1 MRTPRRKKP
10 ARKPR
15 PGPETTRRRAP
26 APGKVQG
33 LLAQR
38 TRERDEALEQQAATA
53 EVLRV
58 IANSPGTLEPV
69 FQSMLQNAM
78 RICDAKFGALFRCKD
93 GAIHTASTLGMPP
106 KLARFLEHGGL
117 LRPRHGAPLDRMLH
131 TKQVLHVADE

>member
-15 PGPETTRRRAP
+15 PGPKPARRRAP
-26 APGKVQG
+26 APAKLQD

-78 RICDAKFGALFRCKD
+78 RICDAKFARCV
-93 GAIHTASTLGMPP
+93 SSQP
-106 KLARFLEHGGL
+106 AR
-117 LRPRHGAPLDRMLH
+117 RQA
-131 TKQVLHVADE
+131 